1 LGKTKNVD
9 ALPNFEFPVPVS
21 ADISNLIPIVQ
32 GRQISMIYG
41 HGGDIYSLAR
51 ELGTSPG
58 NILDFS
64 SNVSPL
70 PPPEGLM
77 ESLVSHLD
85 EICCLPE
92 VDSSGLRKSL
102 AGRYGLPPEQFLVG
116 AGTTE
121 WIYSLPRVL
130 RPDKVVVPLPTYS
143 DYADAARSASC
154 RIETLGPWPHAE
166 PSFNAEIL
174 ESLSQAAEGRSLVYL
189 CNPNNPTG
197 RFISINELQQ
207 VISQCRKATWVVDES
222 YAPFVAP
229 DLESSL
235 ISEKLPPNLIILRS
249 FSKIYRVPGLRLG
262 YAAGADDLIGELAS
276 GARPW
281 AVSRLAQIAG
291 EYLVDQTNYE
301 QDVRDYCRKEKS
313 RLLSNLVEFS
323 LLRPIEGNTHF
334 MLIQVLEPWTAAYV
348 KENLMKVGILIR
360 NCANF
365 AGLEGEYVRISLRS
379 RSENDSLIDRLKE
392 LDVF

>member
-1 LGKTKNVD
+1 
-9 ALPNFEFPVPVS
+9 
-21 ADISNLIPIVQ
+21 
-32 GRQISMIYG
+32 MIHG

-51 ELGTSPG
+51 ELGRSPG

-70 PPPEGLM
+70 PLPEGLR
-77 ESLVSHLD
+77 ELLISHLD

-92 VDSSGLRKSL
+92 VDSLGLREAL
-102 AGRYGLPPEQFLVG
+102 AKRYGLSPKQFLVG

-121 WIYSLPRVL
+121 WIYGLPSIL

-143 DYADAARSASC
+143 DYADAAKSASC
-154 RIETLGPWPHAE
+154 RIETLGPWPNAE
-166 PSFNAEIL
+166 PTANAEIL
-174 ESLSQAAEGRSLVYL
+174 ESLSQAAKGRSLVYI

-197 RFISINELQQ
+197 RFIPTKELQQ
-207 VISQCRKATWVVDES
+207 LISLRREATWVVDES

-235 ISEKLPPNLIILRS
+235 ISEKFPPNLVVLRS

-262 YAAGADDLIGELAS
+262 YAVCASDLIKVLAS

-291 EYLVDQTNYE
+291 EYLVDQIDYE
-301 QDVRDYCRKEKS
+301 QEVRDYCKKEKP
-313 RLLSNLVEFS
+313 RLLSNLAEFS
-323 LLRPIEGNTHF
+323 LLKPMDGVTHF
-334 MLIQVLEPWTAAYV
+334 MLFQVLAPWTADYV
-348 KENLMKVGILIR
+348 TKNLRKNGILIR
-360 NCANF
+360 DCENF
-365 AGLEGEYVRISLRS
+365 VGIEGECIRISLRS
-379 RSENDSLIDRLKE
+379 SSENDSLINSLKE
-392 LDVF
+392 LKSLTPFS

>member
-1 LGKTKNVD
+1 
-9 ALPNFEFPVPVS
+9 
-21 ADISNLIPIVQ
+21 
-32 GRQISMIYG
+32 MIHG

-51 ELGTSPG
+51 KLGRSPG
-58 NILDFS
+58 SIFDFS

-70 PPPEGLM
+70 PLPEGLR
-77 ESLVSHLD
+77 ELLISHLD

-92 VDSSGLRKSL
+92 VDSLGLRESL
-102 AGRYGLPPEQFLVG
+102 AGRYGLLPKQFLVG
-116 AGTTE
+116 GGTTE
-121 WIYSLPRVL
+121 WIYSLPRIL
-130 RPDKVVVPLPTYS
+130 KPDKVVVSLPTYS

-154 RIETLGPWPHAE
+154 HIETLGPWPHAE
-166 PSFNAEIL
+166 PTANAEIL
-174 ESLSQAAEGRSLVYL
+174 ESLSKAAKGRSLVYF

-197 RFISINELQQ
+197 RFISIKELQQ
-207 VISQCRKATWVVDES
+207 VISHCREATWIVDES

-235 ISEKLPPNLIILRS
+235 ILQKFPPNLVVLRS

-262 YAAGADDLIGELAS
+262 YAVGANDPIEVLAS

-291 EYLVDQTNYE
+291 EYLVNQIDYE
-301 QDVRDYCRKEKS
+301 QDVRDYCKKEKP
-313 RLLSNLVEFS
+313 RLLSNLAEFP
-323 LLRPIEGNTHF
+323 LLKPVKGATHF
-334 MLIQVLEPWTAAYV
+334 MLFQVLAPWTAAYIAESLRKDGV
-348 KENLMKVGILIR
+348 LIR

-379 RSENDSLIDRLKE
+379 GSENDSLINSLKE
-392 LDVF
+392 LDV